1 MFTTNV
7 MKLKKIL
14 EKAPLSFRK
23 TEKNPLLYKK
33 KSFVT
38 TFDSFEIACNAFK
51 QSPFTGFSRDI
62 FLN

>member
-33 KSFVT
+33 NRLLQPLTASK
-38 TFDSFEIACNAFK
+38 
-51 QSPFTGFSRDI
+51 
-62 FLN
+62 